1 MQTAKTFSIE
11 EIQKLGANATD
22 AAKIHRILKDHQN
35 TPQKCWQELTGQV
48 LHPDMP
54 AGLHQKLFQ
63 WVYDQDEK
71 YSDAPPAWFPDS
83 HTSENSNLKRFMRK
97 KNFNSY
103 QALHHY
109 SVTQRPEFWN
119 DMLHELNIPFDTTP
133 QKVVDVGQGLESPDW
148 LPGAKLNI
156 VRACFTEENSQ
167 TAIVYGKEDG
177 SLQTMTYDKL
187 DGLSSRIAH
196 SLTNIGFEKDDHAAI
211 VMPMTAEA
219 VALYLGIVKAGGAV
233 VSIADSLAPDEVEKR
248 LKIAGTRMVFT
259 QDKITRGG
267 KEIPLYR
274 KLLQAEMPQT
284 VILPEGN
291 EVTGEI
297 RHNDLTWKDFL
308 VEKESFYPISCQ
320 PADYCNILFSSGT
333 TGDPKAIPWTHTTP
347 IKAATDGYFH
357 QDIQQGEVVAWP
369 TNIGWMMGPWLIFAT
384 LINRGT
390 IALFYGAPT
399 GRPFGKFVQDAGVNM
414 LGVVPSMV
422 KRWLETGCM
431 QGLDW
436 SSIKLFSSTGE
447 SSNPQ
452 DYLWLMAR
460 GGYKPVIEYCGGTE
474 IGGGYLTNT
483 VLQPA
488 SPSAFTTPTLGLD
501 LVILDEN
508 AEPSGKGEV
517 FLIPPSIGLSNTLL
531 NKDHNKTYYTGF
543 PKPDENWE
551 GTLGSL
557 LGEQTVALKN
567 PPILR
572 RHGDEIRK
580 LKNGYFRAQGRADDT
595 MNLGGIKTSSVE
607 IERLLDMVEGVNETA
622 AIAVKPA
629 SGGPEELV
637 VFCVLKEG
645 QSTGTTE
652 LQKSFQER
660 IKKQLNPLFKISDVV
675 LRDSLPRTASNKVM
689 RRVLREEYERGDG

>member
-11 EIQKLGANATD
+11 EIQELGANASD
-22 AAKIHRILKDHQN
+22 AAKIHRILKNYQA
-35 TPQKCWQELTGQV
+35 TPQKCWQELTGQF

-63 WVYDQDEK
+63 WVYHQDEK
-71 YSDAPPAWFPDS
+71 YSDAPPAWFPVGS
-83 HTSENSNLKRFMRK
+83 TPENSNLKRFMRK
-97 KNFNSY
+97 KNFSSY
-103 QALHHY
+103 QAFHHY

-119 DMLHELNIPFDTTP
+119 DMLHELNIPFDTAP
-133 QKVVDVGQGLESPDW
+133 RKVVDASEGLESPDW

-156 VRACFTEENSQ
+156 AGACFGEGNNQ
-167 TAIVYGKEDG
+167 TAIVYGKENG
-177 SLQTMTYDKL
+177 ALQTMTYGEL
-187 DGLSSRIAH
+187 DGLSSRIAN
-196 SLTNIGFEKDDHAAI
+196 SLTNIGFEKDDRAAI

-219 VALYLGIVKAGGAV
+219 VAVYLGIVKAGGAV

-267 KEIPLYR
+267 KEIPLYS

-284 VILPEGN
+284 VILPEGID
-291 EVTGEI
+291 VTGEI

-308 VEKESFYPISCQ
+308 VGKESFDPISCQ

-347 IKAATDGYFH
+347 VKAASDGYFH
-357 QDIQQGEVVAWP
+357 QDIQQGDVVAWP

-399 GRPFGKFVQDAGVNM
+399 GQPFGKFVQDAGVNM

-422 KRWLETGCM
+422 KRWMETGCM

-460 GGYKPVIEYCGGTE
+460 GGYKPIIEYCGGTE

-483 VLQPA
+483 LLQPA
-488 SPSAFTTPTLGLD
+488 SPSTFTTPTLGLD

-508 AEPSGKGEV
+508 AEPSVKGEV
-517 FLIPPSIGLSNTLL
+517 FLVPPSIGLSNTLL
-531 NKDHNKTYYTGF
+531 NKNHNKTYYSGLT
-543 PKPDENWE
+543 KPDENWE
-551 GTLGSL
+551 GALGSK
-557 LGEQTVALKN
+557 LGEQTVSLKN

-607 IERLLDMVEGVNETA
+607 IERLLDMVEGIKETA
-622 AIAVKPA
+622 AIAVESA
-629 SGGPEELV
+629 SGGPKELV
-637 VFCVLKEG
+637 VYYVPKDGAQIESQRYL
-645 QSTGTTE
+645 E
-652 LQKSFQER
+652 LFQDTIR
-660 IKKQLNPLFKISDVV
+660 NKLNPLFKISAIVP
-675 LRDSLPRTASNKVM
+675 RDSLPRTASNKVM

>member
-1 MQTAKTFSIE
+1 MQTAKTISIE
-11 EIQKLGANATD
+11 EIRELGANATD

-71 YSDAPPAWFPDS
+71 FSEAPPAWFPNS
-83 HTSENSNLKRFMRK
+83 YTSENSNLKRFMRK

-177 SLQTMTYDKL
+177 VLQGMTYGAL
-187 DGLSSRIAH
+187 DGLSSRIAN
-196 SLTNIGFEKDDHAAI
+196 SLTNFGFEKDDRAAI

-219 VALYLGIVKAGGAV
+219 VALYLGIIKAGGAV
-233 VSIADSLAPDEVEKR
+233 VSIADSLAPAEVEKR

-291 EVTGEI
+291 DVTGDI

-308 VEKESFYPISCQ
+308 VKKESFYPISCQ

-460 GGYKPVIEYCGGTE
+460 GDYKPVIEYCGGTE

-531 NKDHNKTYYTGF
+531 NKDHNKTYYTGL

-629 SGGPEELV
+629 SDGPEELV

-652 LQKSFQER
+652 LQKSFQDR
-660 IKKQLNPLFKISDVV
+660 IKKKLNPLFKISDVV
-675 LRDSLPRTASNKVM
+675 LRNSLPRTASNKVM
-689 RRVLREEYERGDG
+689 RRVLREEYERNS